1 MIVRLVQLECGHDR
15 LASETTL
22 SKLPKKPGEM
32 FMLASYE
39 RDLVGHQPLIK
50 SSLGSVILSRVVKHT
65 EVRTAN
71 SRETYLRIETM
82 NSTLSLIVVAV
93 LDV

>member
-39 RDLVGHQPLIK
+39 RDLVGHQPMIK
-50 SSLGSVILSRVVKHT
+50 SSLGSVILSRVAKQT
-65 EVRTAN
+65 EVKTAN
-71 SRETYLRIETM
+71 GETYLRIETK
-82 NSTLSLIVVAV
+82 NSVLSLIVVAE
-93 LDV
+93 LDI

>member
-22 SKLPKKPGEM
+22 SKLPKKEGEM
-32 FMLASYE
+32 FMLASYG

-65 EVRTAN
+65 ENRLSN
-71 SRETYLRIETM
+71 GQSYLRIVTQ
-82 NSTLSLIVVAV
+82 NSVLSLIVVAE
-93 LDV
+93 LDI